1 MSDEFKQDDGFMP
14 DIEKN
19 NIDPTLD
26 QIEPEK
32 EELENASEPERL
44 EETEAK
50 GLPEEHPDSKDTQ
63 VDEIPSEI
71 EKQEEQ
77 SEGSGQDSMQ
87 ETQNDVSENND
98 DSGKDAGCVEPKR
111 LDEIHQQMLTLE
123 TTVEKTLSEIREV
136 HKLYHNEFAGR
147 LGKMQKELDVYHEID
162 SKKVFDDILLDIARI
177 YCDNE
182 QILPGIV
189 DEKNKKQVGYLFDDL
204 EQLLDSYDVQI
215 HRSKVGEKRDV
226 RLCKIQRTIET
237 DNPEMNDTVA
247 ESIKPGFYK
256 GNHVLIKE
264 NIEVY
269 VYKKSE
275 SPNQE

>member
-1 MSDEFKQDDGFMP
+1 MSDEFKQDDGLMP
-14 DIEKN
+14 DIEQI

-26 QIEPEK
+26 QVEPEK
-32 EELENASEPERL
+32 AEPGNASEPERL
-44 EETEAK
+44 EEPESK
-50 GLPEEHPDSKDTQ
+50 GSPEEHSDYKGTQ
-63 VDEIPSEI
+63 ADEIPSET
-71 EKQEEQ
+71 EKQAEQ
-77 SEGSGQDSMQ
+77 SECSRQDTMQ
-87 ETQNDVSENND
+87 ETQNDVSESND
-98 DSGKDAGCVEPKR
+98 GSGKNVDGAEAKR

-123 TTVEKTLSEIREV
+123 TTAEKTLSEIREV

-147 LGKMQKELDVYHEID
+147 LGRMQKELDVYHEID
-162 SKKVFDDILLDIARI
+162 SQKVFDDILLDIARI

-182 QILPGIV
+182 QILGGII
-189 DEKNKKQVGYLFDDL
+189 DEKNKKQVGFLFDDL
-204 EQLLDSYDVQI
+204 EQLLNSYDVQI
-215 HRSKVGEKRDV
+215 QRSKAGERRDV

-247 ESIKPGFYK
+247 KSIKPGFYK

-275 SPNQE
+275 SPNQG